1 MKVMV
6 SMKEFFFD
14 RDAVRSKLT
23 KKRHGAL
30 LNAGSLTRKVARNSL
45 RRRKAPSQPGQPPH
59 VHTRSSAV
67 TLKNIQF
74 SFDLNAEETIVG
86 PVGLVDHITGDGAV
100 PGILERG
107 AMISHQNARRRKRKI
122 GFSGEIA
129 IDEKR
134 GKLRDSAGRFLT
146 QDKRKGTASTKEV
159 VDYRGK
165 KRRVTYT
172 RLKTDAQV
180 ARADAINEELYGP
193 ETITGEIK
201 ARPFMEPAVEKAAP
215 KFPEMYLKEGM

>member
-1 MKVMV
+1 MRVMV

-23 KKRHGAL
+23 KKRHSAL
-30 LNAGSLTRKVARNSL
+30 LNAGSFTRKVARNSL

-59 VHTRSSAV
+59 VHTRSSEV
-67 TLKNIQF
+67 TLKNVQF
-74 SFDLNAEETIVG
+74 SFDLNTEETIVG
-86 PVGLVDHITGDGAV
+86 PVGLVDHITGDGAI

-107 AMISHQNARRRKRKI
+107 AMISHENARRRKRKI
-122 GFSGEIA
+122 GFSGEVA
-129 IDEKR
+129 IDE
-134 GKLRDSAGRFLT
+134 
-146 QDKRKGTASTKEV
+146 KRKGTASTKEV

-201 ARPFMEPAVEKAAP
+201 ARPFMGPAIEKAAP